1 MRLRPLRYPTHQHLS
16 SIYEQFPSSL
26 QRYNQLSHALY
37 DHYFDAIQ
45 RLNSQHSTIT
55 DFIHQDDFSL
65 PDFGLGCPLGGVIVN
80 ELLDRRL
87 LPTLARIEVAEP
99 DDFEVARH
107 CWF

>member
-26 QRYNQLSHALY
+26 QRYNQLSHALC

-45 RLNSQHSTIT
+45 HLKESAF
-55 DFIHQDDFSL
+55 DDLIHQDDLNL
-65 PDFGLGCPLGGVIVN
+65 PNLGLGCPVGSVIVN

-87 LPTLARIEVAEP
+87 LPTLTRIEVAEP